1 MGAAGDVPDVGARHN
16 LTGALCVCGGAFSIG
31 LINLIIKSLSGDYS
45 LTQFLVVRGLAAVPV
60 MAGLVLWEGGLGG
73 FRVVRP
79 GIVLLRGTIFFVA
92 TIAFGLAISQ
102 LAIADT
108 VSVYYIMP
116 LLIAGLAGPVLGE
129 DVPLHRWLALVVG
142 FAGVLVIVNPGSG
155 ILKWGA
161 LIALF
166 GATIESFGQL
176 TSRLMAANTSS
187 AIGLYQTLIIFAGS
201 LGLAVVT
208 AGGSFEASLPASLAF
223 LTRAWTW
230 PTPGDLGLMIL
241 CGPITAIAVW
251 LYVHAYKIAQAS
263 FIAPFDYTS
272 LIWASLS
279 GFVFFGEIPAA
290 TTWAGA
296 AIVAAAGLFMLKQE
310 SGDDATISS
319 TPASI
324 DTRDH
329 DQK

>member
-1 MGAAGDVPDVGARHN
+1 MAAGDVTDNGARHN
-16 LTGALCVCGGAFSIG
+16 LTGALYVCGGAFAIG

-45 LTQFLVVRGLAAVPV
+45 LTQFLVIRGLAALPV

-79 GIVLLRGTIFFVA
+79 GIVILRGTIFFVA

-108 VSVYYIMP
+108 ISVYYIMP

-129 DVPLHRWLALVVG
+129 HVPLYRWLALVVG
-142 FAGVLVIVNPGSG
+142 FAGVLVIVSPGSG
-155 ILKWGA
+155 VLKWGA

-176 TSRLMAANTSS
+176 TSRLMAANKSS
-187 AIGLYQTLIIFAGS
+187 AIGFYQTLIIFAGS
-201 LGLAVVT
+201 LGLAGVM
-208 AGGSFEASLPASLAF
+208 AGGSFEESLHPSLDF
-223 LTRAWTW
+223 LTRAWIW
-230 PTPGDLGLMIL
+230 PAPADLGLMIL

-272 LIWASLS
+272 LIWAALS
-279 GFVFFGEIPAA
+279 GFVFFGEIPAT
-290 TTWAGA
+290 TTWIGA
-296 AIVAAAGLFMLKQE
+296 AVVAAAGLFMLQRE
-310 SGDDATISS
+310 SGGDGTISS
-319 TPASI
+319 MPASLEE
-324 DTRDH
+324 RDQ
-329 DQK
+329 DQR